1 MPGFSYFEQ
10 GVVKGMNNARR
21 RSPLMRRQAAYGI
34 AYITPGM
41 LIVMAFCILPI
52 FMTLYYSFT
61 KYNLAQP
68 PEFLA
73 FENYQKLFTN
83 SQLRKALWN
92 TVIYVIITVPLQTL
106 LAMFVANFLAEYLNN
121 RYGRFLR
128 SIIFIPTLVSYV
140 AAATVWE
147 IIYADKGGLLNEFL
161 GLFGI
166 QGMNWLGD
174 PSTALICVSLVAVWK
189 SVGYFTIIFYAGI
202 MNISVDV
209 REASIID
216 GATPRQRFWRI
227 TAPLLKPITYMNVT
241 LGIIWSFQAFDIVYK
256 LTGGGPFN
264 ATSTIAYII
273 YAYGFQDYRIGYACA
288 IAIMLLIVILII
300 HLIQQR
306 FFDEKED

>member
-1 MPGFSYFEQ
+1 
-10 GVVKGMNNARR
+10 MNNARR

-41 LIVMAFCILPI
+41 FIVLAFCILPI

-61 KYNLAQP
+61 SYNLAQEP
-68 PEFLA
+68 KFVFLD
-73 FENYQKLFTN
+73 NYQKLFTN
-83 SQLRKALWN
+83 TQLRKALWN

-128 SIIFIPTLVSYV
+128 SVIFIPTLVSYV

-161 GLFGI
+161 GLLGI
-166 QGMNWLGD
+166 KGMNWLGD
-174 PSTALICVSLVAVWK
+174 PKTALICVSLVAVWK

-227 TAPLLKPITYMNVT
+227 TVPLLKPITYMNVT
-241 LGIIWSFQAFDIVYK
+241 LGIIWSF
-256 LTGGGPFN
+256 
-264 ATSTIAYII
+264 
-273 YAYGFQDYRIGYACA
+273 
-288 IAIMLLIVILII
+288 
-300 HLIQQR
+300 
-306 FFDEKED
+306 